1 MLPTLPNVRAPRLVR
16 HPGGVDGPIHAELEL
31 DDLGAL
37 RIRKLMRET
46 RLRGFFVCIRCVD
59 YVCVD
64 LHDAYVDPPP
74 TLLHADDAIV
84 CTDPESVI
92 CKKCATASA
101 KAEAERI
108 LKSSGRY
115 VPFSPPS
122 RAKLELQPVS
132 DAEVSES
139 DVEDPETGIRAQVS
153 RWRARHGHM
162 STALSPQLEA
172 LLGADPYNHALST
185 IGDLVWFT
193 MSELKNQA
201 RF

>member
-101 KAEAERI
+101 KAETERI
-108 LKSSGRY
+108 LHQAFLRLGHLIVDHLPHSTLLAIVCGF
-115 VPFSPPS
+115 FSP
-122 RAKLELQPVS
+122 RTCCFEQGVKL
-132 DAEVSES
+132 
-139 DVEDPETGIRAQVS
+139 T
-153 RWRARHGHM
+153 RWVLR
-162 STALSPQLEA
+162 SLCLSHHRW
-172 LLGADPYNHALST
+172 LL
-185 IGDLVWFT
+185 
-193 MSELKNQA
+193 
-201 RF
+201 